1 MIRFAYLNRNF
12 RSIRRSWTI
21 VRTLSKYGFDNLLE
35 FLNLSHLFERGRKLL
50 RRRESKLAGLSPARR
65 MRLALEELGPT
76 FVKLGQLLSTRP
88 DLIPAPYIEEFS
100 LLQDAVPSF
109 SFEEASV
116 QVRTELACELDEL
129 FTCFDPVPV
138 AAASIAQVH
147 RARLVTG
154 EEVVVKVRRPGI
166 VELVESDI
174 EALMTLALLV
184 ERHLSGSELYNPTGL
199 VKEFARS
206 IRREMDLA
214 REGRAIERFSREF
227 KGDPALYFPRVFWNA
242 TSRGV
247 ITMEYIPGIKVSD
260 IEALQAAGADLRLI
274 ARRGADVLLKQV
286 LDHGFFH
293 GDPHPGNV
301 FILPGNVICLLDYGI
316 VGRVGPE
323 MRDLLIDLLDAIV
336 SRDIEELV
344 SLVVSRGDVR
354 EEVDARALKRDLA
367 EFVDNYYELPL
378 KDISVGRMLLEFIEI
393 VTTYRIR
400 LEPDFM
406 LLGKALVLIEGMG
419 RRLDPRFDMI
429 AQLRPFL
436 ERIFRERISPLN
448 MAKDLKENFASFIAA
463 ARRIPRDLR
472 EIFSRINR
480 GKFKIDLEHRG
491 LDRFIKELDKSI
503 NRLSSSL
510 IIAALVVGS
519 SIIVHA
525 RTGPV
530 WAGFPL
536 VAILGYLIAAFIGL
550 WLVIA
555 IFRSGRL

>member
-1 MIRFAYLNRNF
+1 MIRLAYLNRNF

-50 RRRESKLAGLSPARR
+50 RRRESALAGLSPARR

-76 FVKLGQLLSTRP
+76 FIKLGQLLSTRP

-109 SFEEASV
+109 SFEEASG
-116 QVRTELACELDEL
+116 QIRMELGCELDEL

-166 VELVESDI
+166 VALVESDI

-214 REGRAIERFSREF
+214 REGHTIERFAREF
-227 KGDPALYFPRVFWNA
+227 TGDPALYFPRVFWNA

-247 ITMEYIPGIKVSD
+247 ITMEYVHGIKVSD
-260 IEALQAAGADLRLI
+260 IEALQASGADLRLI
-274 ARRGADVLLKQV
+274 ARRGADTFLTQV
-286 LDHGFFH
+286 LDHGVFH

-336 SRDIEELV
+336 NRDIEELV

-354 EEVDARALKRDLA
+354 EEVDVRALKRDLA

-436 ERIFRERISPLN
+436 ERIFRERVSPLN
-448 MAKDLKENFASFIAA
+448 MAKELKENVASFLGM
-463 ARRIPRDLR
+463 ARRIPRELK
-472 EIFSRINR
+472 ELFNR
-480 GKFKIDLEHRG
+480 LNRDKFKIDLEHRG
-491 LDRFIKELDKSI
+491 LDRFIRELDKSI

-525 RTGPV
+525 KTGPI

-536 VAILGYLIAAFIGL
+536 VAILGYLVAAFIGL